1 MTCDSIKIDATGLL
15 CPMPVLKLQKSIRGL
30 VPGTRITLMAT
41 DPMSYLDVR
50 HYCETCGHE
59 LLSVKEE
66 DNQFTYEL
74 KVGDKLDLSTET
86 CDEIL

>member
-1 MTCDSIKIDATGLL
+1 
-15 CPMPVLKLQKSIRGL
+15 MPVLKLQKSIRGL
-30 VPGTRITLMAT
+30 VPGTRIMLMAT

-59 LLSVKEE
+59 LLSVREE

-74 KVGDKLDLSTET
+74 EVGDNLGPGTET
-86 CDEIL
+86 CDEILRFQK

>member
-1 MTCDSIKIDATGLL
+1 
-15 CPMPVLKLQKSIRGL
+15 MPVLKLQKSIREL
-30 VPGTRITLMAT
+30 VPGTRIMLMAT

-59 LLSVKEE
+59 LLSVREE

-74 KVGDKLDLSTET
+74 EVGDNLGPGTET
-86 CDEIL
+86 CDEILRFQK

>member
-1 MTCDSIKIDATGLL
+1 
-15 CPMPVLKLQKSIRGL
+15 MPVLKLQKSIRGL

-59 LLSVKEE
+59 LLSAEE
-66 DNQFTYEL
+66 ADNQFTYEL
-74 KVGDKLDLSTET
+74 KVGDNLGPVTKTSDET
-86 CDEIL
+86 LRF

>member
-1 MTCDSIKIDATGLL
+1 
-15 CPMPVLKLQKSIRGL
+15 MPVLKLQKSIRGL

-59 LLSVKEE
+59 LLSAKEE
-66 DNQFTYEL
+66 NNQFTYEL
-74 KVGDKLDLSTET
+74 KVGDNLGPDMKM
-86 CDEIL
+86 CNGIPRF

>member
-1 MTCDSIKIDATGLL
+1 
-15 CPMPVLKLQKSIRGL
+15 MPVLKLQKSIRGL
-30 VPGTRITLMAT
+30 VPGTRITLTAT

-59 LLSVKEE
+59 LLSAEEE

-74 KVGDKLDLSTET
+74 KVGDDLGPGRKKSDET
-86 CDEIL
+86 LRF

>member
-1 MTCDSIKIDATGLL
+1 
-15 CPMPVLKLQKSIRGL
+15 MPVLKLQKSIRGL

-59 LLSVKEE
+59 LLSAKEE

-74 KVGDKLDLSTET
+74 KVGDNLGPGTET
-86 CDEIL
+86 SDETLRF